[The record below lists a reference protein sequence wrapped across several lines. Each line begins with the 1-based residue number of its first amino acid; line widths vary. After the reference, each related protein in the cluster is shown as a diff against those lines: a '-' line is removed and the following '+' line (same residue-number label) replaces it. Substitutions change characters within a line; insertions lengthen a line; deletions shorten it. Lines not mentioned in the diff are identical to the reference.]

1 MPERR
6 TAKLERLKVPD
17 GAGGVETA
25 RFFIRPGSRSRPWKW
40 FEPSEVPPFE
50 EEVGWFEMERVRG
63 SGWKVLRQVAKPTW
77 ER

>member
-17 GAGGVETA
+17 GQGETCTA
-25 RFFIRPGSRSRPWKW
+25 RFFIRPGSRSRPWVW
-40 FEPSEVPPFE
+40 FDPKQVPPFE
-50 EEVGWFEMERVRG
+50 EEVGWFEMERIPG
-63 SGWKVLRQVAKPTW
+63 GWKILHQVPKPAW